1 MYISGGKQDTNRQ
14 KAKSVLTVQGQVDMM
29 NDGQKKIW
37 ICLLIVVLAAVVIG
51 ILYYFSTPTEHSSEG
66 FLIRAAHGQ
75 CEAATSEEAGRRVIL
90 LSEEDN
96 NGI

>member
-1 MYISGGKQDTNRQ
+1 
-14 KAKSVLTVQGQVDMM
+14 MM
-29 NDGQKKIW
+29 DDGQKKIW

-66 FLIRAAHGQ
+66 FLIQAAHGQ
-75 CEAATSEEAGRRVIL
+75 CEASAPAATSEEACRRVIL

>member
-1 MYISGGKQDTNRQ
+1 ME
-14 KAKSVLTVQGQVDMM
+14 
-29 NDGQKKIW
+29 DGRKKIW
-37 ICLLIVVLAAVVIG
+37 ICLFAVVLAAVVIG
-51 ILYYFSTPTEHSSEG
+51 ILYSFSSSGEHSSEG

-75 CEAATSEEAGRRVIL
+75 CEAVAPAATSEEACRRVIL

>member
-1 MYISGGKQDTNRQ
+1 MD
-14 KAKSVLTVQGQVDMM
+14 
-29 NDGQKKIW
+29 DGQKKIW

-75 CEAATSEEAGRRVIL
+75 CEAAAPAATSEEACRGVTL
-90 LSEEDN
+90 LSGEAVGD
-96 NGI
+96 GI